1 MNQRNGTNMP
11 YSIPCS
17 NTRCDNYVAKLGDLC
32 KTCQQQEEQFD
43 GNWRHRG
50 WTRREDNESAK
61 QGHKGNKDGKK

>member
-1 MNQRNGTNMP
+1 MP
-11 YSIPCS
+11 YSIPCG

-32 KTCQQQEEQFD
+32 PQCQPKPEQKD
-43 GNWRHRG
+43 WRADG